1 VRQVKST
8 SGRESRSIP
17 SPTSVAGAQSTA
29 ANPTHT
35 LVPSASTGLS
45 PGTKIGIGLGVSLV
59 VILLAVG
66 FAFICIRQ
74 RHSKKAIKARRN
86 EAPYLDTDHEYKP
99 ELPGSVPTVKTYR
112 KPELDAV
119 TTSIAAAP
127 MLNRGNSHQGTQEL
141 HQSELQPQAPEVA
154 SVPTTESQ
162 RSTELDPGPH
172 GPASELDIAV
182 PRPLGQVP
190 PTSKPVTVSSSP
202 TGQE

>member
-1 VRQVKST
+1 MPLLRKC
-8 SGRESRSIP
+8 
-17 SPTSVAGAQSTA
+17 
-29 ANPTHT
+29 
-35 LVPSASTGLS
+35 LASTGLS

-86 EAPYLDTDHEYKP
+86 EAPYLDTDREYKP
-99 ELPGSVPTVKTYR
+99 ELPGSVPTVKAYR

-119 TTSIAAAP
+119 TTS
-127 MLNRGNSHQGTQEL
+127 NRGNSHQGTQEL

-182 PRPLGQVP
+182 PRPLDQVP
-190 PTSKPVTVSSSP
+190 PTSKPVTVSS
-202 TGQE
+202 